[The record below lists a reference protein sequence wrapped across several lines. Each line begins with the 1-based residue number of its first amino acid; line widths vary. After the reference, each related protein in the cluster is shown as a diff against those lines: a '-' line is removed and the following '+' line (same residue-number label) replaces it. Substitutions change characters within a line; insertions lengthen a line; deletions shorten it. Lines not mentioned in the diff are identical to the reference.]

1 MIGHFSDQLSVISTS
16 AIRRLE
22 IRNFIFFIPLKGEA
36 LDHDFSV
43 KKSNS
48 SLFQTAISSIL
59 LFFSKFTL
67 SSLLPTPY
75 SLLPTQIKMTSKYSD
90 KIITEISTIFSEK
103 QSKYNHKT
111 QTKLNNIQEP
121 ITTAPPEVK
130 KIIGRVLQLEKDRLY
145 KKTPRINDDILK
157 IIKEAVQ

>member
-1 MIGHFSDQLSVISTS
+1 
-16 AIRRLE
+16 
-22 IRNFIFFIPLKGEA
+22 
-36 LDHDFSV
+36 
-43 KKSNS
+43 
-48 SLFQTAISSIL
+48 
-59 LFFSKFTL
+59 
-67 SSLLPTPY
+67 
-75 SLLPTQIKMTSKYSD
+75 MTFKYSD
-90 KIITEISTIFSEK
+90 KRITEISTIFSEK

-130 KIIGRVLQLEKDRLY
+130 QIIGRVLQLEKDRLY